1 MKHVLTGILIVLLTV
16 VQTTVLRGI
25 EIFHVIPN
33 LLFIFVVCYS
43 LLRSD
48 YSALFVAAVC
58 GLVLDVLGGRA
69 IGINTLLCT
78 LSAYTC
84 VAVSGSLFN
93 NNSFVA
99 MVFVLLLSLPY
110 ELFIYVFYFVIW
122 GRGALGFVL
131 LHKLI
136 PAVLYNFVMT
146 LLIYPVARLIVG
158 ENAQP

>member
-1 MKHVLTGILIVLLTV
+1 MRHVLTGIFILVLTV
-16 VQTTVLRGI
+16 LQTTVLRGI

-43 LLRSD
+43 LLRGD
-48 YSALFVAAVC
+48 YSALIVAAVC
-58 GLVLDVLGGRA
+58 GLILDTIGGRA

-78 LSAYTC
+78 LAAYFC
-84 VAVSGSLFN
+84 VAVSGNLFN

-110 ELFIYVFYFVIW
+110 ELMIYIFYFAIW
-122 GRGALGFVL
+122 GRGALGFAL
-131 LHKLI
+131 LHKLV

-146 LLIYPVARLIVG
+146 FFVYPVTRSVVG
-158 ENAQP
+158 ESIQS